1 MPERLQK
8 VHSYYHD
15 DRSDYEDQSEVRFK
29 WGFFSRGSTACG
41 DIDGVEVLLL
51 LLRGR
56 EEKRTLPLLCSRHH
70 QSSKP
75 HLTLD
80 ID

>member
-51 LLRGR
+51 LRGR